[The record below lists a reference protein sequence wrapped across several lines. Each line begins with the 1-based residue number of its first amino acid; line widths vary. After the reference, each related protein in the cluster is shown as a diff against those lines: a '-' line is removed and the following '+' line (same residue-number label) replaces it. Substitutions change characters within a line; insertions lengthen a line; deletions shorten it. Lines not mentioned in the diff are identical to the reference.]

1 MEDPLG
7 DVIMP
12 AVGVMATTERRGGG
26 KWMNEVQILSLF
38 LRRSKIG
45 SVAL

>member
-26 KWMNEVQILSLF
+26 EMDE
-38 LRRSKIG
+38 
-45 SVAL
+45 